1 MVLYQQTRSICKFAS
16 LSFSWVYCSKLFK
29 TMGATSPTAGS
40 THSLG
45 ELRARSLDPVAS
57 RLWLLGGDNPADPF
71 IARERRN
78 IPPC

>member
-1 MVLYQQTRSICKFAS
+1 
-16 LSFSWVYCSKLFK
+16 
-29 TMGATSPTAGS
+29 MGATSPTAGS